1 MRLMTDMQMVTLVIT
16 LLAIFMAVFLNR
28 KSIED
33 MRDVLRAEMKAQMA
47 EFRAENAVQFTVIN
61 NKLDHLL
68 EVVAAHSE
76 KLDKKP

>member
-1 MRLMTDMQMVTLVIT
+1 MTDMQMVTLVIT